1 MQGEELR
8 CQTPRHPV
16 VSKIGV
22 NGRVSAGHRKRRQR
36 LDPVDSRTRVLGR
49 VSAVPGQI
57 SISSHNMHD
66 ELSNKA

>member
-1 MQGEELR
+1 MIGCVSKNILWKR
-8 CQTPRHPV
+8 DPV

-22 NGRVSAGHRKRRQR
+22 NGRVSAGHRKRRQS
-36 LDPVDSRTRVLGR
+36 DPVDSRTRVLGR
-49 VSAVPGQI
+49 VSAFPGNI